1 MSVTTRVLLCT
12 CPQEAAEKIA
22 TALLELHLVACVNVV
37 PAVSSHYRWKGELQR
52 DSEALLILKTEAACV
67 ERLVAALGDIHPYE
81 VPELLSLPVEAG
93 AEPYL
98 RWVRESTEPPD
109 PH

>member
-1 MSVTTRVLLCT
+1 
-12 CPQEAAEKIA
+12 
-22 TALLELHLVACVNVV
+22 VNVV
-37 PAVSSHYRWKGELQR
+37 PAVTSHYRWKDELQR
-52 DSEALLILKTEAACV
+52 DREALLILKTEAACV
-67 ERLVAALGDIHPYE
+67 GDLVAALDDLHPYD

-98 RWVRESTEPPD
+98 RWVRESTEPPG